1 MNTTELVTR
10 EISQT
15 ERNDEDMEMTLGC
28 VAKIRKHLVRQIQQ
42 KGKVKYVNNLVV
54 LDSMFVSFDNTPIAA
69 IAV

>member
-1 MNTTELVTR
+1 MNTTELLTR

-15 ERNDEDMEMTLGC
+15 ERNDEEMEMTLEC
-28 VAKIRKHLVRQIQQ
+28 VAKIRKHLVRQINQE
-42 KGKVKYVNNLVV
+42 GKVKYVNNLVV